1 MADKFTPEQRRAVTE
16 TEGNMLVSAS
26 AGSGKTY
33 VMIERL
39 IGIVLDG
46 KAKVSEIL
54 AVTFT
59 EAAAAEMKQK
69 LVSALRKRLIDGG
82 DNSAVRAALDEVPSA
97 SISTIHKFCADLLRS
112 YFYEIGL
119 DPAFKI
125 ADETAACEIQ
135 NAAGQDV
142 FGTLRRRRRGFFVSR
157 ADFPFGQKRRGT
169 QKSDKKDGGICFI
182 REKPRGISRK
192 MRLLAHGKGV

>member
-82 DNSAVRAALDEVPSA
+82 DNSAVRAALDEVPAA

-135 NAAGQDV
+135 NAA
-142 FGTLRRRRRGFFVSR
+142 
-157 ADFPFGQKRRGT
+157 ADKTFSELYDAGDEASPCIT
-169 QKSDKKDGGICFI
+169 PYI
-182 REKPRGISRK
+182 
-192 MRLLAHGKGV
+192 GV

>member
-82 DNSAVRAALDEVPSA
+82 ARRARRSAFGE
-97 SISTIHKFCADLLRS
+97 
-112 YFYEIGL
+112 YFHY
-119 DPAFKI
+119 
-125 ADETAACEIQ
+125 T
-135 NAAGQDV
+135 
-142 FGTLRRRRRGFFVSR
+142 
-157 ADFPFGQKRRGT
+157 
-169 QKSDKKDGGICFI
+169 
-182 REKPRGISRK
+182 
-192 MRLLAHGKGV
+192 

>member
-82 DNSAVRAALDEVPSA
+82 DNSAVRAALDEVRSA

-135 NAAGQDV
+135 NAAADKT
-142 FGTLRRRRRGFFVSR
+142 FSELFVSR

-192 MRLLAHGKGV
+192 MRLFAHGKGV

>member
-69 LVSALRKRLIDGG
+69 LVSALRKRLVDGG
-82 DNSAVRAALDEVPSA
+82 DNSVVRAALDEVPSA
-97 SISTIHKFCADLLRS
+97 SISTIHKFCMDLLRS

-135 NAAGQDV
+135 SAA
-142 FGTLRRRRRGFFVSR
+142 
-157 ADFPFGQKRRGT
+157 ADKTFAKLYGKR
-169 QKSDKKDGGICFI
+169 FI
-182 REKPRGISRK
+182 YS
-192 MRLLAHGKGV
+192 